1 MTKNLAITV
10 LTWND
15 WENTVKC
22 LESIYQ
28 STFSDFDV
36 ILVNNNSDQI
46 HLDKIYEWSKNKI
59 RIEDEEINF
68 NPNKNIEIIEVN
80 NNYLV
85 EDKGKKKIYL
95 IQNKKKLRSYCWY

>member
-28 STFSDFDV
+28 STFSNFDV
-36 ILVNNNSDQI
+36 ILVNNNSDKI
-46 HLDKIYEWSKNKI
+46 HLDRIYEWSKNKI
-59 RIEDEEINF
+59 NVEDEEIDF

-80 NNYLV
+80 KDYLV
-85 EDKGKKKIYL
+85 EYKGKKKFI
-95 IQNKKKLRSYCWY
+95 

>member
-28 STFSDFDV
+28 SSYNYFDIV
-36 ILVNNNSDQI
+36 LVNNNSEKS
-46 HLDKIYEWSKNKI
+46 HLNKI
-59 RIEDEEINF
+59 IDWSENKVEVVDDEIEF
-68 NPNKNIEIIEVN
+68 NSNKKIDLIEIDKNTEF
-80 NNYLV
+80 L
-85 EDKGKKKIYL
+85 DKGKKFI
-95 IQNKKKLRSYCWY
+95 

>member
-28 STFSDFDV
+28 STFSNFDV
-36 ILVNNNSDQI
+36 ILVNNNSDKI

-59 RIEDEEINF
+59 NVEDEEIDF

-80 NNYLV
+80 KDYLV
-85 EDKGKKKIYL
+85 EYKGKKKFI
-95 IQNKKKLRSYCWY
+95 